1 VSRVL
6 LEKWR
11 RGRRVRRIVR
21 EMAEARREGRGI
33 YLQEWKIGEEEGQET
48 FADEILNWC
57 RTTMGTCR
65 RPFGID
71 HFDVSI
77 AFSSGGVGV
86 QSLQYAKLRP
96 SELYGDSSLI
106 NEIYSAIAGSI
117 TDAGSGVVHIAAAMF
132 SWGDAAHAAMPAD

>member
-33 YLQEWKIGEEEGQET
+33 YLQEWRIGEEQGQET